1 MPTAAQIRRIRFNDV
16 ETRMGFTAALV
27 VAVLS
32 IGSPLFAQGTIR
44 TTTPANAFT
53 PEGPASQVAVEDV
66 AGGRKFRGGAHQLV
80 MLRGTIQFPSAALA
94 EPKLQK
100 LVVHFRSRQGP
111 RLSAVE
117 VRNTSNG
124 SLHRE
129 TNITGDFVTRESLTP
144 GSANAWVFQS
154 INVGAPLIVRLSVEF
169 SGGFEGGDPG
179 DFVLTGVEA
188 EFARKPLG
196 PIESTTTATLP
207 PLPSGRGRGPGPG
220 RGGAPPPSAPANQ
233 DVLSA
238 NTFAIKG
245 QTIADANLLVAA
257 LRDSEPEGPQRT
269 GFDIGMGAWQGH
281 TADGAGKQALGKAL
295 TPAEQLG
302 FADAAVFSLQW
313 NNNTDFAARGAA
325 IAANDPEVE
334 AARAKARGT
343 PPDGLRAALYW
354 LGFDIATGIFGN
366 PALGAQ
372 GNTLI
377 GPGSERIRATL
388 GPDGQQGFNDSLAF
402 NVRRR

>member
-1 MPTAAQIRRIRFNDV
+1 MTFQTARSRV
-16 ETRMGFTAALV
+16 STAALV
-27 VAVLS
+27 VAVVS
-32 IGSPLFAQGTIR
+32 VVSPLFAQEAIR
-44 TTTPANAFT
+44 TITPATAFT
-53 PEGPASQVAVEDV
+53 PEGPAGQVPVEDV
-66 AGGRKFRGGAHQLV
+66 AGGRRFLGKPFQLV
-80 MLRGTIQFPSAALA
+80 MLKGTIQFPSAALA

-100 LVVHFRSRQGP
+100 VVVHFRSKGP
-111 RLSAVE
+111 RLLSVE
-117 VRNTSNG
+117 VRSKTSSG
-124 SLHRE
+124 SFGWKTNATGDHLTRE
-129 TNITGDFVTRESLTP
+129 TLTP
-144 GSANAWVFQS
+144 GSANAWSFRP
-154 INVGAPLIVRLSVEF
+154 ITVGAPLVVRLSVEF
-169 SGGFEGGDPG
+169 AGGFEGGNAG
-179 DFVLTGVEA
+179 DFVLTGVVA
-188 EFARKPLG
+188 EFARKPPSPVEAAATAAVP
-196 PIESTTTATLP
+196 PIAGLP
-207 PLPSGRGRGPGPG
+207 GGRGRGPGPG
-220 RGGAPPPSAPANQ
+220 RAGTPPPSVPANQ

-238 NTFAIKG
+238 NAYAIKG
-245 QTIADANLLVAA
+245 RAIADANLLVAA

-281 TADGAGKQALGKAL
+281 TVDGAGKQALGKAL

-302 FADAAVFSLQW
+302 FADAATFSVQW

-325 IAANDPEVE
+325 IAAADPEVE
-334 AARAKARGT
+334 AERAKARGT

>member
-1 MPTAAQIRRIRFNDV
+1 MTLQTSRSRIS
-16 ETRMGFTAALV
+16 TAALV

-32 IGSPLFAQGTIR
+32 VVPPLFAQGTIR
-44 TTTPANAFT
+44 TITPASAFL
-53 PEGPASQVAVEDV
+53 PEGRPGRVAVQDV
-66 AGGRKFRGGAHQLV
+66 AGGRTFRGGAHELV
-80 MLRGTIQFPSAALA
+80 MLRGSLQIPSPASA
-94 EPKLQK
+94 EPRLQK
-100 LVVHFRSRQGP
+100 LVVHFRSIEGP
-111 RLSAVE
+111 RLSSVE
-117 VRNTSNG
+117 VRTGSTS
-124 SLHRE
+124 LQKD
-129 TNITGDFVTRESLTP
+129 TNIGGDFVTREALTP
-144 GSANAWVFQS
+144 GSANAWLFQS
-154 INVGAPLIVRLSVEF
+154 IGVGAPLVVRLAVQF
-169 SGGFEGGDPG
+169 SGGFEGGNPG

-188 EFARKPLG
+188 EFPRKPLG
-196 PIESTTTATLP
+196 SMETSTTAVNRG
-207 PLPSGRGRGPGPG
+207 PLLGVSTGRGRGPGPG
-220 RGGAPPPSAPANQ
+220 RGGPPAPPPIAAPANQ
-233 DVLSA
+233 DILSA
-238 NTFAIKG
+238 NTFATKG
-245 QTIADANLLVAA
+245 QAIADANLLVAA
-257 LRDSEPEGPQRT
+257 LRETEPDGPQRT
-269 GFDIGMGAWQGH
+269 GFDIGMGVWLGH

-325 IAANDPEVE
+325 IAELDPDVA
-334 AARAKARGT
+334 AARAKARGAA
-343 PPDGLRAALYW
+343 PDGLRAALYW